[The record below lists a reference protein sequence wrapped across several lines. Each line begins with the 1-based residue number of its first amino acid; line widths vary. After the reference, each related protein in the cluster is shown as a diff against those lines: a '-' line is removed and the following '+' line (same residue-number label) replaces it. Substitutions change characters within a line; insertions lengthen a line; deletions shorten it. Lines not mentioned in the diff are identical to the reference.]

1 MRDLIVDLS
10 TLTTIGKYNL
20 DELVLKS
27 IAVIGHDIEESLR
40 EHRNVISID
49 IGIGELHIT
58 NVDDNV
64 LYKFIPSKKLEE
76 TVRKTYI
83 DRKSPLAL
91 EVDEALGKRITN
103 RYKDLF

>member
-49 IGIGELHIT
+49 IGIRHKRAAT
-58 NVDDNV
+58 FYN
-64 LYKFIPSKKLEE
+64 
-76 TVRKTYI
+76 YI
-83 DRKSPLAL
+83 Q
-91 EVDEALGKRITN
+91 RICCI
-103 RYKDLF
+103 D